1 MEGINRLER
10 AVQYLRR
17 EVSEEF
23 PAQQLLLFI
32 TVGKQEGITQHRLAE
47 VLDMPSG
54 SVSRNVR
61 MMSQFADRSK
71 EGNLI
76 LRGFQLLDTRPDIE
90 QRQRMAVF
98 LTPKGKDV
106 FKQLDMIITG
116 KDGTTTVVECK
127 TTGG

>member
-1 MEGINRLER
+1 MVGIDRLEK

-32 TVGKQEGITQHRLAE
+32 TVGKQEGVTQHHLAE
-47 VLDMPSG
+47 LLGMPSG
-54 SVSRNVR
+54 SVSRNIR
-61 MMSQFADRSK
+61 MMSQFADTTK
-71 EGNLI
+71 AGNKVLK
-76 LRGFQLLDTRPDIE
+76 GFQLLDTRPDVE

-98 LTPKGKDV
+98 LTSKGKRI
-106 FKQLDMIITG
+106 FKQLDVLLCSGDTMVAI
-116 KDGTTTVVECK
+116 ECK